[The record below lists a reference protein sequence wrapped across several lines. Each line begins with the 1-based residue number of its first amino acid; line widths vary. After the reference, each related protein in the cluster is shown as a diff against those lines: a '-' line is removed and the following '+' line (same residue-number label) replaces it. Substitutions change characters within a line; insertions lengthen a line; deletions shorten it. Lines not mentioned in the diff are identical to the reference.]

1 MKCEYMGRE
10 KEEVFNHNTGKYIKR
25 YIQDSKPVA
34 IIYANSRK
42 ENKEIDIMVRE
53 LCKLGYDYIGGF
65 DAEEPYDISEWF
77 TVEDKQDYKLLMKEY
92 KRIKSYLK

>member
-10 KEEVFNHNTGKYIKR
+10 KEEVFDYNTGKYIKR

-34 IIYANSRK
+34 IIYARK
-42 ENKEIDIMVRE
+42 EEEISIMVRE

-77 TVEDKQDYKLLMKEY
+77 TVEDKQDYKVLMKEY